1 MDREMT
7 DRQIE
12 TERKNETEIHTH
24 IHIHKKIMD

>member
-24 IHIHKKIMD
+24 IHIHRKIMD